1 MKEGFSEQEGIWGWR
16 GEVYT
21 ELELD
26 NITSTFEQ
34 KISSEGRRV
43 GLVEPEGNWRAFETP
58 HDPEVPDEPF
68 EQ

>member
-1 MKEGFSEQEGIWGWR
+1 M
-16 GEVYT
+16 YT